1 MFPASGIFSARGH
14 DGNQRRHAKEHEKE
28 DDGSLVPD
36 LTSAQDWYQR
46 KQQYGKCQ
54 NKMSENSEKLGTIGR
69 KESVGQSIAAQ
80 GSFFQNQ
87 IKL

>member
-14 DGNQRRHAKEHEKE
+14 DGNQRRHAEEHEKE

-46 KQQYGKCQ
+46 
-54 NKMSENSEKLGTIGR
+54 
-69 KESVGQSIAAQ
+69 
-80 GSFFQNQ
+80 
-87 IKL
+87 